1 MRSIPDM
8 IRICVMCVLLCLA
21 STPLLH
27 AASPDEEYL
36 PIYNRIQE
44 ADRLLR
50 SGREAEA
57 RQRFLQAQT
66 ELEELGRLHPDWNP
80 NVVQFRLNYITTRL
94 ADLPRDPADTSAPPP
109 KVAPSVAPQP
119 VPSADEIDGLR
130 NQVENLERENER
142 LTARLREALAAR
154 AADTDPEELAR
165 AEERIR
171 EQQREIELLR
181 VNLDRAQQATTP
193 TTDPAL
199 AAAQRALE
207 EARLEL
213 SAQTEKMAAISL
225 ERDAL
230 QTRLLATVTELENLR
245 RQPTA
250 PAIAPG
256 TPEVSA
262 RMEVTS
268 AEAEQLKRKMQE
280 LHQELAEERARNDNL
295 AAERALLESRLDELA
310 AQSTDPSVIRIRTLE
325 KELATARDITRADS
339 ATISALQT
347 ALAVARQEQTRL
359 EDELRQQRH
368 QAVASRP
375 RLSEPV
381 ATAPQPPRQDLDKE
395 LAELQSRLAILEAR
409 RVPYTPEELALFRVP
424 AISRTQGP
432 EGSTPGQT
440 RPAPSAGAVT
450 LIAEAEQAARAG
462 RYAEAEES
470 YQEALQLDQENV
482 DVLAR
487 LAALQIEQDRWEPA
501 RATLDR
507 ALALNPRDASSL
519 YHLGRVY
526 YQEGRLD
533 DALTV
538 LSRAAHLDG
547 SKPQIFDFLGITLGR
562 MGLRDPAETALRR
575 AVQLAPGNGSAHH
588 NLAVIYS
595 LQEPPATE
603 LARWHYQRA
612 LAAGYPRNQ
621 ALETQL
627 DGTNQ

>member
-1 MRSIPDM
+1 
-8 IRICVMCVLLCLA
+8 MCVLLCLA

-27 AASPDEEYL
+27 AASPDEQYL

-50 SGREAEA
+50 AGREVDA
-57 RQRFLQAQT
+57 RQRFLQAQAD
-66 ELEELGRLHPDWNP
+66 LEELRRLHPDWNP

-94 ADLPRDPADTSAPPP
+94 ADLPRDPAETLTPPP
-109 KVAPSVAPQP
+109 TTAPAVALHPS
-119 VPSADEIDGLR
+119 PSAEEIAGLR
-130 NQVENLERENER
+130 NQVEHLERENQR

-154 AADTDPEELAR
+154 PADTDPEELAR

-181 VNLDRAQQATTP
+181 MNLDRAQQTKMP
-193 TTDPAL
+193 TADPAL

-230 QTRLLATVTELENLR
+230 QTRLLTTVSELENLR
-245 RQPTA
+245 RQPAA

-256 TPEVSA
+256 TPEISA

-268 AEAEQLKRKMQE
+268 AEAEQLKRKIQG
-280 LHQELAEERARNDNL
+280 LHQELTQERARNDTL
-295 AAERALLESRLDELA
+295 AAERALLESRLDQLA
-310 AQSTDPSVIRIRTLE
+310 AQSADPTIVRIRTLE

-359 EDELRQQRH
+359 EDDLRRQRH
-368 QAVASRP
+368 QAGPSRP
-375 RLSEPV
+375 RLSDPV
-381 ATAPQPPRQDLDKE
+381 ATAPEPARQDLDKE
-395 LAELQSRLAILEAR
+395 LAELQSRLAVLEAR
-409 RVPYTPEELALFRVP
+409 RVPYTREELALFRVP
-424 AISRTQGP
+424 PISRSQTP
-432 EGSTPGQT
+432 EETPRGQS
-440 RPAPSAGAVT
+440 RPAPSVGAVT

-462 RYAEAEES
+462 RYAEAEKRYE
-470 YQEALQLDQENV
+470 EALRLDQENV

-487 LAALQIEQDRWEPA
+487 LAALQIEQDRWEAA

-507 ALALNPRDASSL
+507 ALAQNPRDASSL

-538 LSRAAHLDG
+538 LSRAAHLDS

-612 LAAGYPRNQ
+612 LAAGYPRNP

-627 DGTNQ
+627 DGAKQ